1 MGSCLLPQAGP
12 NRAMSEFEW
21 IRKYFA
27 PLATSEGA
35 AGLEDDVAAL
45 SELDGPLAIT
55 IDTLVEGVH
64 FLSSDPIDTVAR
76 KLVRVNVS
84 DLLAKGARPSEALLS
99 IAWPRGRAETDM
111 AQFAAA
117 LGDELSIQGATLVGG
132 DTVATD
138 GPLVL
143 TLTFTGVCAGDGPV
157 RRSDA
162 GPGDEVWVSG
172 LIGAG
177 GLGLAAAKSGHADQW
192 LDHYRVPEIP
202 PLAAAD
208 MVAEFASA
216 SMDVSDGLLADAA
229 RLAAASGLQLHID
242 FDRVPFAEHGGD
254 LQQAVTMASAGDDY
268 QILFTADPAIRP
280 ELTAFAADEG
290 LELTLIGTV
299 SEGAGLSVTYQ
310 SGLVNLPETL
320 GFEHDV

>member
-1 MGSCLLPQAGP
+1 MLVEAGP

-35 AGLEDDVAAL
+35 VGLKDDVAAL
-45 SELDGPLAIT
+45 SEPEGPLAIT
-55 IDTLVEGVH
+55 VDTLVEGVH
-64 FLSSDPIDTVAR
+64 FLASDPIDTVAR

-84 DLLAKGARPSEALLS
+84 DLLSKGARPSEALLS
-99 IAWPRGRAETDM
+99 IAWPSGRGEAEL
-111 AQFAAA
+111 ARFATA
-117 LGDELSIQGATLVGG
+117 LGDELSQQEASLVGG
-132 DTVATD
+132 DTVITH

-143 TLTFTGVCAGDGPV
+143 TLTLTGVCEGDGPV

-162 GPGDEVWVSG
+162 SPGDDVWITG
-172 LIGAG
+172 DIGAG
-177 GLGLAAAKSGHADQW
+177 GLGLSAATSGQEGRW
-192 LDHYRVPEIP
+192 LDRYRVPKIA

-208 MVAEFASA
+208 MIAEFAGA

-229 RLAAASGLQLHID
+229 KLCRASAVQLHID
-242 FDRVPFAEHGGD
+242 LDRVPFAEQPGEVERA
-254 LQQAVTMASAGDDY
+254 LVLSSAGDDY
-268 QILFTADPAIRP
+268 QILFTADPAIRA

-290 LELTLIGTV
+290 LELTAIGHV
-299 SEGAGLSVTYQ
+299 SEGAGLTASYQ
-310 SGLVNLPETL
+310 SNAVNLPETL

>member
-1 MGSCLLPQAGP
+1 MGSCLPLRAGP

-45 SELDGPLAIT
+45 SEPDGPLAIT
-55 IDTLVEGVH
+55 VDTLVEGVH
-64 FLSSDPIDTVAR
+64 FLASDPIDTVAR

-84 DLLAKGARPSEALLS
+84 DLLAKGTRPSEALLS
-99 IAWPRGRAETDM
+99 IVWPRGRAEADM

-117 LGDELSIQGATLVGG
+117 LGDELTTQGATLIGG
-132 DTVATD
+132 DTVTID

-162 GPGDEVWVSG
+162 SPGDDIWVSG
-172 LIGAG
+172 VIGAG
-177 GLGLAAAKSGHADQW
+177 GLGLAAAKSGQASQW
-192 LDHYRVPEIP
+192 LDHYRVPNIP

-208 MVAEFASA
+208 VVAEFASA

-229 RLAAASGLQLHID
+229 KLATASGLRLHID
-242 FDRVPFAEHGGD
+242 LDRVPFAEHAGD
-254 LQQAVTMASAGDDY
+254 EHQALAMASAGDDY
-268 QILFTADPAIRP
+268 QILLTADAAIRP

-290 LELTLIGTV
+290 LKLTLIGSV
-299 SEGAGLSVTYQ
+299 SEGTGLSVTYQ
-310 SGLVNLPETL
+310 SRAVNLPETL
-320 GFEHDV
+320 GFEHNV